1 MASAE
6 VACCGGSVSAR
17 ASREARRTVSIQR
30 FEAILNR

>member
-6 VACCGGSVSAR
+6 VACCGGSG
-17 ASREARRTVSIQR
+17 EARRTVSIQR